1 MVQPRSVPLCIILS
15 IITCGIYGIYWFI
28 CLTNEV
34 NEVTQEDDTSGLV
47 SLLLSI
53 ITCGIYGI
61 YWGYKMGDKLDRAR
75 MRNNVPTGSFPILF
89 LVLGIFQLGIITCA
103 IIQSELNHYTPVNPL

>member
-1 MVQPRSVPLCIILS
+1 MVQPRSVPLSIVLS
-15 IITCGIYGIYWFI
+15 VITCGIYGIYWFV

-34 NEVTQEDDTSGLV
+34 NEVTQEDDTSGLA
-47 SLLLSI
+47 SLLLTI

-89 LVLGIFQLGIITCA
+89 LVLNLFGLSIVTWA